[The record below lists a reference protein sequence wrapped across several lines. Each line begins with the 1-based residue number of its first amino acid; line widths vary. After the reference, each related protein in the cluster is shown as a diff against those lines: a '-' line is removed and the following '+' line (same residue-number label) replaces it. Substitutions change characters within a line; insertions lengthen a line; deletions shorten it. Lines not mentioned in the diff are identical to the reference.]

1 MPIRLRIPGCG
12 LTPLI
17 AHTRFRSAARRAGT
31 GSDARAGTGPL
42 LAICVWFCLQ
52 MSSGILAS
60 QQTTA
65 QPPAAPASPQTP
77 IDAAVREALKQYSAA
92 LESLNADQVKKIH
105 PSVDSENLKRAFKE
119 ARELKVTIDS
129 IKVLS
134 SDGATARVSCRVTQV
149 FTPRAG
155 TKQNSAV
162 TRVMLF
168 RRQDT
173 AWVIDGFER

>member
-1 MPIRLRIPGCG
+1 M
-12 LTPLI
+12 
-17 AHTRFRSAARRAGT
+17 RAGA

-42 LAICVWFCLQ
+42 LAICVWLCLQ

-60 QQTTA
+60 QQAPA
-65 QPPAAPASPQTP
+65 QPPAVPTSPL
-77 IDAAVREALKQYSAA
+77 DAAVRDALQQYSAA

-155 TKQNSAV
+155 TKQNSTV
-162 TRVMLF
+162 TRVL
-168 RRQDT
+168 RLRKQDT

>member
-1 MPIRLRIPGCG
+1 MGG
-12 LTPLI
+12 LTPLS
-17 AHTRFRSAARRAGT
+17 ARTHVRGAARRAGA
-31 GSDARAGTGPL
+31 GSDARAGTGSL
-42 LAICVWFCLQ
+42 LAICVWLCLQ
-52 MSSGILAS
+52 MSLGALSSEQA
-60 QQTTA
+60 A
-65 QPPAAPASPQTP
+65 PQPQAAPASPQTP
-77 IDAAVREALKQYSAA
+77 MDAAVRDALQQYSAA

-155 TKQNSAV
+155 TKQNSTV
-162 TRVMLF
+162 TRVL
-168 RRQDT
+168 RLRKQDT